1 MGKLITVINNYAFIV
16 INATIFNVIS
26 CCYKG
31 NNYISVRSLLHE
43 LYKYDDSIRKYKKVF
58 VSRFLKSPKIVK
70 MIEEYNA
77 LHNKQCKKYLHL
89 TRQHLNSNHI
99 DVVSFIGTYIPECV
113 MYEAI
118 KMLKP
123 GLI

>member
-1 MGKLITVINNYAFIV
+1 MGKLITVVNNYAFIV
-16 INATIFNVIS
+16 VNATIFNVIG

-31 NNYISVRSLLHE
+31 NNYISVRSILHE

-58 VSRFLKSPKIVK
+58 VSRFLKSPKIIK
-70 MIEEYNA
+70 MIDDYNA
-77 LHNKQCKKYLHL
+77 FHNKRCKKCLHL
-89 TRQHLNSNHI
+89 TRQNLYVNNV
-99 DVVSFIGTYIPECV
+99 DVVPFIGTYIPECV
-113 MYEAI
+113 MYEVI

>member
-1 MGKLITVINNYAFIV
+1 MGKLITIINNYAFIV
-16 INATIFNVIS
+16 INATIFNVIG
-26 CCYKG
+26 CYYKG

-43 LYKYDDSIRKYKKVF
+43 LYKFDDSIRKYKNVF
-58 VSRFLKSPKIVK
+58 VSRFLKSPKIIK
-70 MIEEYNA
+70 MIDEYNT
-77 LHNKQCKKYLHL
+77 LHNKCCKKYLHL
-89 TRQHLNSNHI
+89 TRQNLNFDNI
-99 DVVSFIGTYIPECV
+99 DVVPFIGMYIPECV